1 MKHIEFTLAAAL
13 RQMLDESGMHQ
24 SDLAVGADISK
35 GSVTNYAKGRTVPR
49 WSAVQRW
56 AEACGFDPED
66 KTLRALWVAARYGND
81 PAEVTHRKGAA
92 TTTVRTTHEVR
103 RRVHRQGESLSE
115 RLIA

>member
-24 SDLAVGADISK
+24 SDLAESADISK

-56 AEACGFDPED
+56 AQACGFDPED
-66 KTLRALWVAARYGND
+66 ETLRALWVAARYGNGTD
-81 PAEVTHRKGAA
+81 
-92 TTTVRTTHEVR
+92 
-103 RRVHRQGESLSE
+103 
-115 RLIA
+115 RLIAGYVGDAQPEQMAFALAS